1 MVALTAILAEFLVV
15 ALAGLPYR
23 PGQVQEEF
31 FFCGISA
38 LIILVIMV
46 LVIAFVSFWRRY
58 LPHLPRKP
66 NSTAAVMT
74 YLADSEMVGDF
85 EGAEKMKGWQRD
97 LWVEEQGKLYEY
109 SLRSRED
116 GQMRWTID
124 HASKHHH
131 GEQDASMEVSWLM
144 GTRVT
149 SQFD

>member
-1 MVALTAILAEFLVV
+1 M
-15 ALAGLPYR
+15 YDYSR

-38 LIILVIMV
+38 LIILVIMI

-74 YLADSEMVGDF
+74 YLADSEMVSDF

-116 GQMRWTID
+116 GQMRWAID
-124 HASKHHH
+124 HTSKHRYD
-131 GEQDASMEVSWLM
+131 EQDSSMEVSWLRGM
-144 GTRVT
+144 RVT